1 MTFPSFTT
9 SANVGTKQ
17 DAIHNSVGSH
27 ISSPKF
33 VDNAVHHAAYKVTTD
48 VTTGKTLGL
57 SRPTSSDFQV
67 ALGKGYDY
75 TEEVGA
81 LQLTH
86 AQVPGVNDQVPVF
99 YNDSRLVTGSSAPLS
114 LFSGDD
120 RILTDTVTTKDKAS
134 EIILQNTSGRT
145 LSQLGLVDDSLLL
158 QAGQIVNVGLRTT
171 DLAMRLFDGK
181 THSLNSVSLSL
192 PYSGSRSGVDNN
204 HPGSSLLR
212 HSTTFLSRDFRL
224 VAIPQALRFIA
235 RHDNYLLY
243 SDRYGNFIYAPSGF
257 SQTDRK
263 IESMIAEN
271 VRIDPMV
278 DIANSIIVRG
288 DDVALNN
295 NNIAQ
300 VNDAE
305 MQKRDGMIKTTT
317 IRDPTANTKAS
328 ARRSANQMLRL
339 NRKAQSSIKSKGHI
353 RAWDLQP
360 GDVIDYITL
369 NATQPLRTG
378 ILEATHYHPENV
390 SKFTLLSYDVGIEEI
405 LNSIDVALETDSD
418 SGSPRLDNSIKQ
430 TEYSA
435 IGLSNISVRSVMH
448 KREVMNTKPRG
459 LSTTSGIT
467 FTNTGVDNHSGF
479 LIGHR
484 GFDTGNAS
492 GRGAIGT
499 GVAPR
504 TVMSS
509 VASGSGQGAYVL
521 NVTSNTG
528 FPTSG
533 SIIINESIH
542 ATYTG
547 KGSGTLTGVN
557 VEAPSNGTIS
567 GSNLPLRLL
576 RTRSHEIGTVKGEV
590 KKVRL

>member
-9 SANVGTKQ
+9 SANAGTKQ
-17 DAIHNSVGSH
+17 DAIHNSVGSR

-48 VTTGKTLGL
+48 VTTGKSLGL
-57 SRPTSSDFQV
+57 SRPNTSDFQV
-67 ALGKGYDY
+67 TLGKGYDY
-75 TEEVGA
+75 SEEVGT

-86 AQVPGVNDQVPVF
+86 AQVPGVNDNIPVF
-99 YNDSRLVTGSSAPLS
+99 NNDYRLVTGSTAPLT
-114 LFSGDD
+114 LFSGND
-120 RILTDTVTTKDKAS
+120 RILTDTVTTKSKAS
-134 EIILQNTSGRT
+134 EIVLQNTSGRT
-145 LSQLGLVDDSLLL
+145 LSQLGLEDDTLLL
-158 QAGQIVNVGLRTT
+158 QAGQIVNVGLRTS

-181 THSLNSVSLSL
+181 THALNSISLSL
-192 PYSGSRSGVDNN
+192 PYAGSRSGVDSQ
-204 HPGSSLLR
+204 HSGSSLLR

-235 RHDNYLLY
+235 RHDNYLLH
-243 SDRYGNFIYAPSGF
+243 SDRYGNFINAPSGC

-263 IESMIAEN
+263 IDSMIADN
-271 VRIDPMV
+271 VQIDPMV

-288 DDVALNN
+288 NEVALNN
-295 NNIAQ
+295 DNIAQ

-360 GDVIDYITL
+360 GDVIDYMVL
-369 NATQPLRTG
+369 NAKQPLRTG
-378 ILEATHYHPENV
+378 ILEATHYSPENV

-405 LNSIDVALETDSD
+405 LNSIDVTLESEGDAE
-418 SGSPRLDNSIKQ
+418 SPRLDNSIKQ
-430 TEYSA
+430 AEYSA
-435 IGLSNISVRSVMH
+435 IGLSSIRVRSVMR

-459 LSTTSGIT
+459 LSATSGIT

-499 GVAPR
+499 GLTPR
-504 TVMSS
+504 VS
-509 VASGSGQGAYVL
+509 SGSFSSTTLTVSS
-521 NVTSNTG
+521 TTG
-528 FPTSG
+528 FPSAG
-533 SIIINESIH
+533 YLVINDGIH
-542 ATYTG
+542 AQYTR
-547 KGSGTLTGVN
+547 KTNTTFTGVS
-557 VEAPSNGTIS
+557 VLAPSGATIPAN
-567 GSNLPLRLL
+567 NLTVRLL
-576 RTRSHEIGTVKGEV
+576 RERSHEIGTVKSEV
-590 KKVRL
+590 EEVRL